1 MAGGTHVFDMIKRL
15 RDNDN
20 LRKNDYFKVRKM
32 TSASRGTTPEDQRP
46 LSADEVNAIR
56 LAIETDRKK
65 GTWRQLILLGASVL
79 LCGLLIMGLLMML

>member
-32 TSASRGTTPEDQRP
+32 ISASRGTTPEDQRA
-46 LSADEVNAIR
+46 LSANELNAIR
-56 LAIETDRKK
+56 LAMEADRKK
-65 GTWRQLILLGASVL
+65 ATWRQLILLGASVL